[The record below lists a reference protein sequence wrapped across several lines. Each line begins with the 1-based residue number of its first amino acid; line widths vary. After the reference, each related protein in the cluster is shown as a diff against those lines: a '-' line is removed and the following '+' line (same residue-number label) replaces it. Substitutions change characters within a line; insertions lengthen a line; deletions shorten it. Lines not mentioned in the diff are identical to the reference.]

1 MTSVNLLTQGID
13 SLWYWTY
20 SIIVGWGASFTI
32 VVALLIVFTIKLI
45 KLNRRLLQLEHR
57 LITAE
62 REINLALTRFESK

>member
-45 KLNRRLLQLEHR
+45 RLNRRLLQLEHR